1 MKALIN
7 RNPRDL
13 RQAVTFA
20 EQARAN
26 GHQAM
31 IAGGGS
37 DLLGMVKDRI
47 VAPDVLIHLRAIK
60 GLDQVT
66 RGERS
71 G

>member
-26 GHQAM
+26 GSQAM

-47 VAPDVLIHLRAIK
+47 AKVAAIA
-60 GLDQVT
+60 
-66 RGERS
+66 RS
-71 G
+71 PCVYSSA